1 MVFPKMPEKIHP
13 SPLRHAYV
21 GENEID
27 GGFFEK
33 SERHFHR
40 GRHPDPEMVSAKN
53 FRQQVEGHG
62 VVLDHK
68 DRLSGN
74 IAFGNQ
80 TDIRTFF
87 SARVHSP
94 HYQKR
99 GRLFKSGTRPPHPN
113 PVQESR
119 IPPPPCRGEKG
130 RSPLPPVR
138 LQDEWPPPYPL
149 RSSCRRQAPAPFRR
163 VWS

>member
-13 SPLRHAYV
+13 SPFRHAYV

-94 HYQKR
+94 HYQKEDGCSSP
-99 GRLFKSGTRPPHPN
+99 GRNLPTRTRRRCHGFRLPLVAGKKDDHLSPRSASKMNGPPHILCDLLADGKPQ
-113 PVQESR
+113 PRS
-119 IPPPPCRGEKG
+119 GGFG
-130 RSPLPPVR
+130 R
-138 LQDEWPPPYPL
+138 
-149 RSSCRRQAPAPFRR
+149 
-163 VWS
+163 